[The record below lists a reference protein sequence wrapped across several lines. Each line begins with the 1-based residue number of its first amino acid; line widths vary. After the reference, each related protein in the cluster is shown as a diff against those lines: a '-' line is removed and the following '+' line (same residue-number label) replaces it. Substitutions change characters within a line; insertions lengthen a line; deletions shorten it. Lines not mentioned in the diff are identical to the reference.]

1 MLSIPR
7 REFLILGSAGLVTLA
22 TSARGAVPVLGFTHD
37 VASGE
42 PSAHSVLLW
51 TRYVGTSDSARLTAE
66 ISEQEDFARIA
77 GGGTVE
83 ASAAG
88 DHTAKL
94 VVDGLAPGRW
104 YFYRFIAPDG
114 TRSPVGRTR
123 TLPVGDTK
131 QFNLGIFSCSNLPFG
146 FFNAY
151 GHAAARDDIDLIL
164 HLGDYLY
171 EYERGTYPSA
181 ADTVAGRV
189 LEPANEIVHLADYR
203 ARYAAY
209 RNDPDLLAL
218 HCRFPM
224 ILMWDDHESA
234 NDSWE
239 GGAENHDPATEG
251 AWSAR
256 KAAAIRAYRE
266 WMPVSDSDWAE
277 YRIGDLAALF
287 RPEER
292 LGARTR
298 QVDMAAAIGSG
309 ADLAAALRA
318 FRDGPWTDPAHTLF
332 GATQERWFAERMRAA
347 ARETRWQVL
356 AQQVNMGFTHMPAA
370 ALDWL
375 PPGRSDRARSFIRA
389 GIAAAGVGLPFNM
402 DSWNG
407 YPAARSRVLRGGLD
421 ADANLVVLSGDSH
434 NAWAFDLAE
443 QGVPAGVEFGGH
455 SVTSPGLETELAGDP
470 LVVAR
475 GLVGASPELKW
486 AETSRRGYM
495 TVRLTRDWA
504 DAEWLFLDTIAK
516 PSRTI
521 AARHAAS
528 VYRGSRSSRP
538 EKRPP
543 RKLTRAGHHAAIA
556 CRH

>member
-1 MLSIPR
+1 MISLPR
-7 REFLILGSAGLVTLA
+7 RGFLGLASAGIATLA
-22 TSARGAVPVLGFTHD
+22 APSHGAGLGLGFTHD

-42 PSAHSVLLW
+42 PSATSVLVW
-51 TRYVGTSDSARLTAE
+51 TRYVGRSGPVRLTVE
-66 ISEQEDFARIA
+66 VSELPDFARVA
-77 GGGTVE
+77 GGGTVA
-83 ASAAG
+83 ASAER

-94 VVDGLAPGRW
+94 VVDGLTPGRW
-104 YFYRFIAPDG
+104 YFYRFVAPDG
-114 TRSPVGRTR
+114 NVSPTGRTR
-123 TLPVGDTK
+123 TLPVGETA

-151 GHAAARDDIDLIL
+151 GHAAARDDLDLAL

-171 EYERGTYPSA
+171 EYRRGTYPLA
-181 ADTVAGRV
+181 AVAGRQV
-189 LEPANEIVHLADYR
+189 EPASETVHLADYR

-209 RNDPDLLAL
+209 RRDPDLRAL
-218 HCRFPM
+218 HRRLPM
-224 ILMWDDHESA
+224 IAMWDDHESA

-251 AWSAR
+251 PWQAR
-256 KAAAIRAYRE
+256 KAAAVRAYRE

-277 YRIGDLAALF
+277 YRIGDLAVLF

-292 LGARTR
+292 LDARTR
-298 QVDMAAAIGSG
+298 QVDLAAAIGNG
-309 ADLAAALRA
+309 ADLAAALKT
-318 FRDGPWTDPAHTLF
+318 FRDGPWQDPAHTLF
-332 GATQERWFAERMRAA
+332 GPAQERWFADRMRAA

-356 AQQVNMGFTHMPAA
+356 AQQVNMGITHMPPA

-375 PPGRSDRARSFIRA
+375 PPGGGDRARDFIRA
-389 GIAAAGVGLPFNM
+389 GIAAGAIGLPFNM

-407 YPAARSRVLRGGLD
+407 YPAARSRVLRNGLD

-443 QGVPAGVEFGGH
+443 QGVAAGVEFGGH
-455 SVTSPGLETELAGDP
+455 SVTSPGFEAELGGADP
-470 LVVAR
+470 LAVAR

-495 TVRLTRDWA
+495 TVRLTQDRA
-504 DAEWLFLDTIAK
+504 DAEWLFLDTVLK

-521 AARHAAS
+521 AARHAAG
-528 VYRGSRSSRP
+528 VARGARR
-538 EKRPP
+538 
-543 RKLTRAGHHAAIA
+543 LTS
-556 CRH
+556 